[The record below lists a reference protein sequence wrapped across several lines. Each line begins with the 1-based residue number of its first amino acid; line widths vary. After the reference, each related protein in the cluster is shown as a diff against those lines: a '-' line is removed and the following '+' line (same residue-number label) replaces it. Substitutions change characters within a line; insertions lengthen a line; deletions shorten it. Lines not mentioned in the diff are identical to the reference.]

1 MVHLLIVI
9 IYISFI
15 SIGLPDGLLGSAWP
29 SMYEGLGVPI
39 SYAGTL
45 SMLISG
51 CTIVMALISEKV
63 IKKFGTGITTAVSVA
78 MTAVALLGF
87 SMSNSFWELC
97 LWGIP
102 CGLGAGSID
111 AALNN
116 YVALHYSSRHMS
128 WLHCFWGVGCT
139 TGPYIM
145 SHFLISGG
153 GWREG
158 YRAVFIFQLV
168 LTVALVA
175 ALPLWKIKAGTDQAQ
190 EEQKNA
196 KSLGVAKTLKIK
208 GVKEV
213 LVTFFSYCAIETT
226 VALWAVSYVVAE
238 KGIGSEEAAKWGS
251 LFYLG
256 ITAGRFVAG
265 FFTSKVGDKNMIR
278 LSIAIML
285 VGIVLLCLPLGNAGC
300 AIAFAVI
307 GLGCAPVYPSII
319 HATPDH
325 FGKENSQAVIGVQM
339 AAAYVGSTF
348 VPPLFG
354 ALSEVTGMG
363 IFPICIA
370 IIFAMMVICSER
382 VNAVAGK

>member
-158 YRAVFIFQLV
+158 YRAVFIFQLI
-168 LTVALVA
+168 LTVALIA
-175 ALPLWKIKAGTDQAQ
+175 ALPLWKIKAGEDQAQ

-196 KSLGVAKTLKIK
+196 KSIGVAKTLKIK